1 MQQSIKSNVSA
12 QKRSVIFMVI
22 CSFFWSIGGLFIKM
36 VPWNS
41 FVISSVRSLIT
52 CFVFLGYMKAMHYKL
67 IVSKRTILA
76 GATLCASFLCFVTAN
91 KMTTAANAIML
102 QYTSPIFI
110 LLISCIIFRQRP
122 LKKDIF
128 VVCAAVV
135 GIVLFFLD
143 DLNPGDMLGNII
155 ALGAG
160 LTLGIFF
167 VFGSKSTSIDENMS
181 AIFMGNFITFL
192 VGIPFYF
199 LYPPTFTVQSVLSIL
214 VLGIFQLGVPYIL
227 YGIAIRDCPPLTASL
242 ISMFEPLLNPL
253 WVFLVMGETPG
264 IMALIGG
271 LIVVVTITLYSIS
284 NIKTATAQAAQ
295 QSQQ

>member
-1 MQQSIKSNVSA
+1 MEQTVKIAAAA

-52 CFVFLGYMKAMHYKL
+52 CFVFFGYMKAMHYK
-67 IVSKRTILA
+67 IIISRRTILA

-110 LLISCIIFRQRP
+110 LLISCIVFRQRP
-122 LKKDIF
+122 LKKDIL
-128 VVCAAVV
+128 VVAAAVV

-143 DLNPGDMLGNII
+143 DLNPGNMFGNLI

-192 VGIPFYF
+192 VGVPFYF
-199 LYPPTFTVQSVLSIL
+199 LYPPEFSVQSVLSIL

-264 IMALIGG
+264 IMALVGG
-271 LIVVVTITLYSIS
+271 IIVVVTITLYSMS
-284 NIKTATAQAAQ
+284 NIKTANAQAKDNN
-295 QSQQ
+295 